1 MSKVTPLKWKSGELL
16 ILDQR
21 LIPRDEKWISATTHD
36 TVAKAIETL
45 AVRGAP
51 IIGIAAAYGVA
62 LAAARPRAT
71 KTSVLAAIDRLRGT
85 RPTGYNLFWA
95 LERMK
100 RCLEARDTLQA
111 AALLKEAK
119 AIHQEDALACEAMAK
134 SGSALIEVGEGVLTY
149 CNTGALA
156 TGGIGT
162 ALGVIRAGFR
172 AEKVREVFACET
184 RPVGQGARL
193 TVWEC
198 VTERIPVTLICDNM
212 VASLMASGRVDRV
225 FVGADRIARN
235 GDTSNKIGTRGVAS
249 LAALHGI
256 PFHVVAPTSTF
267 DPSLL
272 SGEEIKIEERDPTEV
287 TRCTPGL
294 AELKRLKVWNPAF
307 DVTPADFIH
316 SIITERGVHRPPFN
330 FAG

>member
-1 MSKVTPLKWKSGELL
+1 MSKVIPLKWKAGELL

-21 LIPRDEKWISATTHD
+21 LIPREEKWISARTHE
-36 TVAKAIETL
+36 TVARAIESL

-51 IIGIAAAYGVA
+51 VIGIAAAYGVA
-62 LAAARPRAT
+62 LAAARPRASRS
-71 KTSVLAAIDRLRGT
+71 SVLAAIDRLRKT

-100 RCLEARDTLQA
+100 DRVESKNSLSAT
-111 AALLKEAK
+111 ALLSEAK
-119 AIHQEDALACEAMAK
+119 AIHREDALACDAMADA
-134 SGSALIEVGEGVLTY
+134 GLTLIENVESVLTY

-162 ALGVIRAGFR
+162 ALGVIRRG
-172 AEKVREVFACET
+172 VRTGKICEVFACET

-198 VTERIPVTLICDNM
+198 VQDKIPVTLICDNM

-225 FVGADRIARN
+225 FTGADRIARN

-256 PFHVVAPTSTF
+256 PFHVVAPSSTF
-267 DPSLL
+267 DPALA
-272 SGEEIKIEERDPTEV
+272 SGEEIQIEERDPAEV
-287 TRCTPGL
+287 TKCTPGL
-294 AELKRLKVWNPAF
+294 TELKRVSIWNPAF

-316 SIITERGVHRPPFN
+316 SIITERGVHRPPFD
-330 FAG
+330 FAR